1 MLQQIFNAFFQPIGI
16 IVIISV
22 FGFFINSGILLS
34 EIAAIFYSLISIVS
48 LTNTLVGVQINIS
61 NFLPKYDQVDKIIS
75 DANIQKEKF
84 GDIYFSSLQKNIT
97 FKNLEFSYEEN
108 KIVLNNLNF
117 DIKKNNIT
125 ALVGESGSGKSTIAD
140 LIVGI
145 ITPQKGEILIN
156 ENNINNFDIN
166 SFRKKVGYVSQ
177 DIFLFNDTV
186 RNNLTWAVNG
196 NINNNEIW
204 NH

>member
-117 DIKKNNIT
+117 DIKNNIT

-166 SFRKKVGYVSQ
+166 SFRKSRLCFPRYFF
-177 DIFLFNDTV
+177 I
-186 RNNLTWAVNG
+186 
-196 NINNNEIW
+196 
-204 NH
+204 

>member
-1 MLQQIFNAFFQPIGI
+1 M
-16 IVIISV
+16 
-22 FGFFINSGILLS
+22 
-34 EIAAIFYSLISIVS
+34 
-48 LTNTLVGVQINIS
+48 VGVQINIS

-84 GDIYFSSLQKNIT
+84 GDTNFSRLEKNIT
-97 FKNLEFSYEEN
+97 FKNVEFSYEEH
-108 KIVLNNLNF
+108 KVVLHNLNF
-117 DIKKNNIT
+117 NIKKNNIT

-166 SFRKKVGYVSQ
+166 SFRKKIGYVSQ

-186 RNNLTWAVNG
+186 LNNLTWVVNEE
-196 NINNNEIW
+196 INNDEIW
-204 NH
+204 ESLKLSKSDQFVNQLPKN